1 MVHDVF
7 RNIYTNTYINMYGCS
22 NEYMHLYLY
31 YVYIYIWLV
40 VWNIFLFFDIYIHIY
55 ILGISYSQLIFIFVQ
70 RDGSTTDQ
78 IYIDDHIGLS
88 ELTMVSNIKDMV
100 CPKKY
105 CDLDDY

>member
-1 MVHDVF
+1 MVGGLEHF
-7 RNIYTNTYINMYGCS
+7 FYFSIY
-22 NEYMHLYLY
+22 
-31 YVYIYIWLV
+31 
-40 VWNIFLFFDIYIHIY
+40 IYIHIY

>member
-31 YVYIYIWLV
+31 YVYIYGW
-40 VWNIFLFFDIYIHIY
+40 WFGTFFYFSIYIYIHIY